1 VGRAGLCNNAI
12 ASPLSPDSARQFRL
26 QSREYFAAMANLGD
40 QTLSDLLQNVTTAN
54 STLNDLALQNLTTAS
69 NSTLNDLALQNV
81 TTKDKSTLGR
91 QGLEQLTGRQ
101 FPPGSYLSWDQT
113 KPCPNGYLCEEIAG
127 LSLGAFSCDELAR
140 IANEDFGFGDI
151 LAGIWCPEKVANLR
165 NCPRGYYCP
174 DSKTKIICPAGLFCG
189 AKTSAPTEFG
199 GARTCNKCD
208 AGADDPQLSKGE
220 LILQVTIFIVLV
232 LLFVAT
238 WVRRKIKFNIY
249 QFKMNFDEGN
259 RSEELQAIKR
269 DKEKYSLLKP
279 KLEVIAERLDKLR
292 GKDPPQDT
300 RDGSKLSRNRS
311 ILFAN
316 KAGDILFDANAFFD
330 VLDRNGDGQLSFEEI
345 NTILCLNQE
354 QLELFVENMRKRSHV
369 RRMDN
374 RVSRA
379 TFDRGFLAALAEAS
393 QLGPTAEEVADL
405 FDNISEGEELIQYAK
420 LYQSSLSSFLSDLQI
435 YGLVTR
441 FKSKQIKPRRRD
453 SVRAKLSVG
462 NSAIQDSEGISREL
476 FIDFYPTFLS
486 EVIHDELGAR
496 KDGID
501 GLDVAFDRL
510 TLTVSVGKLEKKV
523 VNGVNGRLRPST
535 MTAVMGGSGSGKSS
549 LLNALCGRAG
559 YGKVTGDIK
568 INGNNTTI
576 DEHKNVIGF
585 VPQDDIVYPDLSV
598 RENLLYAGRLYLPR
612 GTSESEIDSLAD
624 ETMAQLGLSRI
635 ADSLVGDARRRGVS
649 GGEKKRVNIGIE
661 LMKKP
666 CILFLD
672 EPTSGLD
679 SRSAFVV
686 MEGLKRLCT
695 QGMTVTTVIHQPR
708 TDIYDFFDNLF
719 LLGVGGCTV
728 YSGPATE
735 ARSYFER
742 LGYVMPRG
750 ESQADLFLDIAS
762 GDMEPDNVNDEEVA
776 MNSNDALDG
785 DHDNDTLLSYN
796 DDALVKAQARREK
809 LYHQWEDHYKNIP
822 KGTLAELYLPPE
834 PFSLPDSPT
843 RVSGMRQ
850 FIIQLRRNSL
860 LSRRN
865 VQSRLFDM
873 TIVIMGVFLIT
884 LLAKPKASNWARNPP
899 AFLWLKFITSKED
912 AVRLFQSIFLFA
924 QIGVT
929 NIQLYGMMVGL
940 VLAVLV
946 GLNGT
951 KIITDKRLEFFR
963 EASSGASVS
972 AYYVA
977 ANFTTTFEQGVAA
990 IISACLAYVLVLPSS
1005 DILVYIWN
1013 FWMVSWLSTSWSLL
1027 LTIITPAANV
1037 TTVVG
1042 FYMAFFGLLFS
1053 GSQAPGTLNNM
1064 YNNDALALFA
1074 AFFSPLRFFVES
1086 ITISE
1091 TKCRPYQTGLTIDP
1105 SASSFPEFIRQYPV
1119 SYFGLG
1125 MTNRDVAITKGC
1137 DGYYYWVPAA
1147 FAIGLTIRLL
1157 GGIAIHFSDS
1167 SKQGKKTFFQM
1178 VKSGSRHFFFKGLV
1192 IFTFFCGLFALS
1204 CWLILRKIPLSFSFL
1219 NESKL

>member
-1 VGRAGLCNNAI
+1 MGMSKTARPAGGRGHAPPSAVVENM
-12 ASPLSPDSARQFRL
+12 LSVTTIRQTVPDSFDFSLGNILRQWRTW
-26 QSREYFAAMANLGD
+26 GD

-54 STLNDLALQNLTTAS
+54 STLNALQNLTTAS
-69 NSTLNDLALQNV
+69 NSTLNDLALKIV
-81 TTKDKSTLGR
+81 TTADNSPLGR

-101 FPPGSYLSWDQT
+101 LPLGSYLSWDQT

-140 IANEDFGFGDI
+140 IASKDFGFGDI
-151 LAGIWCPEKVANLR
+151 LAGIWCPERVANLR

-292 GKDPPQDT
+292 
-300 RDGSKLSRNRS
+300 
-311 ILFAN
+311 
-316 KAGDILFDANAFFD
+316 AGDILFDANAFFD

-476 FIDFYPTFLS
+476 FIDFYPAFLS

-649 GGEKKRVNIGIE
+649 GGEKKVAQTLLIMIP
-661 LMKKP
+661 K
-666 CILFLD
+666 
-672 EPTSGLD
+672 PTSGLD

-1037 TTVVG
+1037 TTV
-1042 FYMAFFGLLFS
+1042 
-1053 GSQAPGTLNNM
+1053 QAPGTLNNM

-1074 AFFSPLRFFVES
+1074 AFFSPL
-1086 ITISE
+1086 
-1091 TKCRPYQTGLTIDP
+1091 RPYQTGLTIDP

-1137 DGYYYWVPAA
+1137 DGYYYWVSWVVECEWT
-1147 FAIGLTIRLL
+1147 L
-1157 GGIAIHFSDS
+1157 
-1167 SKQGKKTFFQM
+1167 
-1178 VKSGSRHFFFKGLV
+1178 
-1192 IFTFFCGLFALS
+1192 
-1204 CWLILRKIPLSFSFL
+1204 
-1219 NESKL
+1219 